1 MQTDFRDG
9 QCAARLILTFYI
21 SYKLIKRILF
31 VIFANPHRDRI
42 MRSIFIKEINSFFSS
57 IVGYVA
63 ILVFL
68 IFCSLFLWIIP
79 NYSMLEYGY
88 ASMERFFDIAP
99 WLLLLLVPAV
109 TMRSFADE
117 FRTGT
122 IEWLSTKPVSD
133 TEIILGKYFATVV
146 LIIFALL
153 PTLVYVYTIDNL
165 SYSDISIDTGAIIG
179 SYIGLFFLAA
189 TFGAVGIFC
198 SSLTANQVVGFLIS
212 LFACFLLYTGFE
224 QLSKLPKFSEG
235 IDYYLSMV
243 GMEFHYNSIS
253 RGLIDTRDVVYFVSV
268 IFLFVSLT
276 RYNLA
281 ARTRSGGNIG

>member
-1 MQTDFRDG
+1 
-9 QCAARLILTFYI
+9 
-21 SYKLIKRILF
+21 
-31 VIFANPHRDRI
+31 

-63 ILVFL
+63 LLVFL
-68 IFCSLFLWIIP
+68 VACGLFLWIIP
-79 NYSMLEYGY
+79 EYSILGYGY
-88 ASMERFFDIAP
+88 ANLDRFFGIAP

-122 IEWLSTKPVSD
+122 IEWLSTKPLTD
-133 TEIILGKYFATVV
+133 IDIIVGKYLATLALILFA
-146 LIIFALL
+146 II
-153 PTLVYVYTIDNL
+153 PTFIYVYTISNL
-165 SYSDISIDTGAIIG
+165 SFPDVGLDTGGLIG

-198 SSLTANQVVGFLIS
+198 SSLTSNQVVGFLIS
-212 LFACFLLYTGFE
+212 LLACYLLFTGFE

-235 IDYYLSMV
+235 IDYYLSMI

-253 RGLIDTRDVVYFVSV
+253 RGLIDSRDVVYFLS
-268 IFLFVSLT
+268 IIILFISLT
-276 RYNLA
+276 RFSLSS
-281 ARTRSGGNIG
+281 RTKGAGRMS

>member
-1 MQTDFRDG
+1 
-9 QCAARLILTFYI
+9 
-21 SYKLIKRILF
+21 
-31 VIFANPHRDRI
+31 

-63 ILVFL
+63 LLVFL
-68 IFCSLFLWIIP
+68 VACSLFLWIIP
-79 NYSMLEYGY
+79 EYSILAYGY
-88 ASMERFFDIAP
+88 ASMERFFQIAP

-122 IEWLSTKPVSD
+122 IEWLSTKPVTD
-133 TEIILGKYFATVV
+133 LEIILGKYFATIA
-146 LIIFALL
+146 LIVFALL
-153 PTLVYVYTIDNL
+153 PTLIYVYTIHNL
-165 SYSDISIDTGAIIG
+165 SYVDISIDTGAIIG

-189 TFGAVGIFC
+189 TFGAVGVFC

-212 LFACFLLYTGFE
+212 LLACYILYTGFE

-253 RGLIDTRDVVYFVSV
+253 RGLIDSRDVVYFLSV
-268 IFLFVSLT
+268 ITFFISLT
-276 RYNLA
+276 RFSLA
-281 ARTRSGGNIG
+281 SRTRGAGAA

>member
-1 MQTDFRDG
+1 
-9 QCAARLILTFYI
+9 
-21 SYKLIKRILF
+21 
-31 VIFANPHRDRI
+31 

-63 ILVFL
+63 LLVFL
-68 IFCSLFLWIIP
+68 VACGLFLWIIP
-79 NYSMLEYGY
+79 NYSILEYGY

-133 TEIILGKYFATVV
+133 LEIIMGKYLATVA
-146 LIIFALL
+146 LIFLAFL
-153 PTLVYVYTIDNL
+153 PTLIYVYTINNL
-165 SYSDISIDTGAIIG
+165 SYAEIPIDWGAITG
-179 SYIGLFFLAA
+179 SYIGLFFLAS
-189 TFGAVGIFC
+189 TFAPVGVFC
-198 SSLTANQVVGFLIS
+198 SSLTANQVTGFLIA
-212 LFACFLLYTGFE
+212 LFACYVLYTGFE

-253 RGLIDTRDVVYFVSV
+253 RGLVDSRDVVYFISV
-268 IFLFVSLT
+268 IAFFISLT
-276 RYNLA
+276 RFSLA
-281 ARTRSGGNIG
+281 YRTRGAGA